1 MRMRNNCD
9 SVHPAPL
16 AYIIATTSQ
25 KVSCLFPCP
34 ESTHPLLHCC
44 WYDFV
49 KILMGTVTLL
59 LEPVVW
65 FPFVLSITS
74 KLPRKN
80 YKVLLLCP
88 CEPVQLLLSH
98 LTNPFP
104 IMSPPVISPPCWTF
118 SSMFFHLQPWVLR
131 SPLLRVVL
139 LVFPIPLSTLY
150 TRVLAECLPKNYL
163 QQKSAA
169 SPKATSPLQGS
180 QWTVYRVQPLHLD
193 LRLTSTGVPSFNFP
207 LA

>member
-1 MRMRNNCD
+1 MWKKSIVSSKLSKCHQFDGATGEKNVNLVHIGDLWEMRMRNNCD

-104 IMSPPVISPPCWTF
+104 IMSPPVISPPC
-118 SSMFFHLQPWVLR
+118 
-131 SPLLRVVL
+131 
-139 LVFPIPLSTLY
+139 
-150 TRVLAECLPKNYL
+150 
-163 QQKSAA
+163 
-169 SPKATSPLQGS
+169 
-180 QWTVYRVQPLHLD
+180 
-193 LRLTSTGVPSFNFP
+193 
-207 LA
+207 